1 MSKVNIAERK
11 INIDKLL
18 SKVKDKLLS
27 EVKCNY
33 LIMNRETL
41 CDLDNA
47 FGDWYASN
55 YVPVVKKV
63 NIQTHTHAS
72 IWGIPIA
79 ICEKLSY
86 GEVEIV

>member
-18 SKVKDKLLS
+18 SEIKTT
-27 EVKCNY
+27 KCNY
-33 LIMNRETL
+33 IIMNRETL

-47 FGDWYASN
+47 FDDWFTKLETSN
-55 YVPVVKKV
+55 CVTVVKKV
-63 NIQTHTHAS
+63 DIQKYTYPS

-86 GEVEIV
+86 GEVEII